1 MFIKPILKAVRHDL
15 KNWPIKLCDSAACN
29 TNASKKYF
37 ESLNLFK
44 PRSLQKK
51 PLSIEPYI
59 RRVINPQ

>member
-37 ESLNLFK
+37 ESLNFFK
-44 PRSLQKK
+44 QQSLQKN
-51 PLSIEPYI
+51 
-59 RRVINPQ
+59 RFR